1 VTTARVGI
9 SGWNYRVW
17 RGAFYPK
24 GLRQADELRF
34 ASRRFSSIELNGS
47 FYSLQRPASYQRWY
61 AETPERF
68 VFAIKGGRFITHM
81 KRLRNVESALA
92 NFFAS
97 GLLELKEKLGPILWQ
112 LPPRFVYD
120 EARLSAFFE
129 LLPRTTRQA
138 AALAKHHD
146 AWLSDR
152 VAVKARHD
160 APLRYALEVRHPS
173 FLTPSYVELLRRYSI
188 ASCVADTAGL
198 YPEIDVESAD
208 FAYVRLHGSKVLYVS
223 GYSEKELRRWAA
235 RIQDYRATGRDVY
248 VYFDN
253 DVKVRAPFDAENL
266 ERLLIGARP
275 KRLPKVLSSVVAEP
289 LRGWEAWRRQGES
302 E

>member
-1 VTTARVGI
+1 MTNVWIGI
-9 SGWNYRVW
+9 SGWNYRIW
-17 RGAFYPK
+17 RGTFYPK

-47 FYSLQRPASYQRWY
+47 FYSLQRPESYRRWY
-61 AETPERF
+61 EETPEDF

-97 GLLELKEKLGPILWQ
+97 GLLELREKLGPILWQ
-112 LPPRFVYD
+112 LPPRFLYD
-120 EARLSAFFE
+120 EERLRSFFE
-129 LLPRTTRQA
+129 LLPRSTRQA
-138 AALAKHHD
+138 AALAKRHD
-146 AWLSDR
+146 AWLADR
-152 VAVKARHD
+152 AAVAARHD

-173 FLTPSYVELLRRYSI
+173 FLTPGYIELLRRHSI

-198 YPEIDVESAD
+198 YPEIDADTAD
-208 FAYVRLHGSKVLYVS
+208 FAYLRLHGSKVLYTS
-223 GYSEKELRRWAA
+223 GYGEKELRRWAE
-235 RIQDYRATGRDVY
+235 RIQGYRASGRDVY

-266 ERLLIGARP
+266 ERLLTGARP
-275 KRLPKVLSSVVAEP
+275 KRLPKVLSSIVPEP
-289 LRGWEAWRRQGES
+289 LRGSEAWRRSGRS
-302 E
+302 A